1 MPNLRYALSDPRAQ
15 SIVKLITESVQVEN
29 LRFLFN
35 LPWVRHLF
43 PEATGWNSQKKITK
57 DVQDLVKDL
66 VQEHKESYD
75 SNDMRDFMDVYLQE
89 IDQQQNPSSPTDFNE
104 NALLVTAMDLFS
116 AGSETTATTL
126 SWAVLYMILHP
137 KIQEKIHKE
146 IDEVLDGKEPS
157 LEDKVK

>member
-1 MPNLRYALSDPRAQ
+1 MSNLRYELSDPRAQ
-15 SIVKLITESVQVEN
+15 SIVRLITESVQVEN

-57 DVQDLVKDL
+57 EVQDLVKDL

-89 IDQQQNPSSPTDFNE
+89 IDQKNSSTTDFNE

-126 SWAVLYMILHP
+126 SWAVLYMILYP
-137 KIQEKIHKE
+137 NIQEKIHKE